1 MGKLEIFLGP
11 MFAGKSTEIIR
22 RIRKMKFIGKKI
34 LVVKPQIDNRY
45 NEDKIT
51 SHDYETADCL
61 IVTNL
66 SELQNIKDY
75 NTIIIDEGQFFND
88 LKENVIL
95 WVDTFDINVVIAG
108 LDGDFQRQPIGQML
122 ELIPYADSCI
132 KLNALCSNC
141 KDGTNASFSHR
152 IIHSNEQIL
161 IGGSNTYIP
170 LCRKCYL
177 NMNKK

>member
-51 SHDYETADCL
+51 SHDYETADCI

-66 SELQNIKDY
+66 SELNVKDY

-88 LKENVIL
+88 LKEYVIS
-95 WVDTFDINVVIAG
+95 WVDIFDINVVVAG
-108 LDGDFQRQPIGQML
+108 LDGDFQRQPIGQIL

-132 KLNALCSNC
+132 KLNALCSKC
-141 KDGTNASFSHR
+141 KDGTNASFTHR

-161 IGGSNTYIP
+161 IGGSDTYIP

>member
-51 SHDYETADCL
+51 SHDYETADCI

-66 SELQNIKDY
+66 SELNVKDY

-88 LKENVIL
+88 LKEYVIS
-95 WVDTFDINVVIAG
+95 WVDIFDINVVVAG
-108 LDGDFQRQPIGQML
+108 LDGDFQRQPIGQIL
-122 ELIPYADSCI
+122 ELIPYADSCV
-132 KLNALCSNC
+132 KLNALCSKC
-141 KDGTNASFSHR
+141 KDGTNASFTHR

-161 IGGSNTYIP
+161 IGGSDTYIP